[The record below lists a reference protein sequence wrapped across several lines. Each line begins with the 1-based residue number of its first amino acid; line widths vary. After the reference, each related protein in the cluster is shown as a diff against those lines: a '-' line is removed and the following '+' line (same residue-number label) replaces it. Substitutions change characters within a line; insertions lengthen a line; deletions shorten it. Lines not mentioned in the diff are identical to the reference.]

1 MDISAAVLPQ
11 VASGLQQADLASL
24 LALAA
29 ALGWASGVR
38 LYLVVFLMGALASA
52 GWLPFALP
60 AGLQIL
66 THPAMLAASFAL
78 LLVEFL
84 ADKVPGIDSAWDALQ
99 AFIRVPA
106 GAALAGAVFGADS
119 ATMATVSALLGGS
132 LAATALAT
140 KASTR
145 LAANTSPEPFSNWG
159 LSLFEDG
166 LVVFIFWLALTHPIW
181 FGVVLLLVLLL
192 SLWLLHLCWRF
203 LRQFAA
209 VFVRWWRGFSASA
222 AE

>member
-1 MDISAAVLPQ
+1 MDATAEL
-11 VASGLQQADLASL
+11 LQTADWTSL

-38 LYLVVFLMGALASA
+38 LYLVVFLTGALASV

-60 AGLQIL
+60 AGLQVL
-66 THPAMLAASFAL
+66 TLPLMLSASFAL
-78 LLVEFL
+78 LVVEFL
-84 ADKVPGIDSAWDALQ
+84 ADKVPGIDSAWDAVQ

-106 GAALAGAVFGADS
+106 GAALAGAVFGADH

-159 LSLFEDG
+159 LSFLEDG
-166 LVVFIFWLALTHPIW
+166 LVLFLFWLALEHPIV
-181 FGVVLLLVLLL
+181 FACTMVLVLLL
-192 SLWLLHLCWRF
+192 SIWLLHLCWRF
-203 LRQFAA
+203 LRL
-209 VFVRWWRGFSASA
+209 FVRRWRGFWQRDAVKAAS
-222 AE
+222 

>member
-1 MDISAAVLPQ
+1 MDASAPI
-11 VASGLQQADLASL
+11 LQNADLASL

-38 LYLVVFLMGALASA
+38 LYLVLFLTGGLAYL

-60 AGLQIL
+60 AGLQL
-66 THPAMLAASFAL
+66 LAHPATLAASFAL
-78 LLVEFL
+78 LVVEFL

-106 GAALAGAVFGADS
+106 GAALAGAVFGADN

-140 KASTR
+140 KASVR

-159 LSLFEDG
+159 LSLLEDG
-166 LVVFIFWLALTHPIW
+166 LVLFIFWLALEHPIA
-181 FGVVLLLVLLL
+181 FACTMVVLLLL
-192 SLWLLHLCWRF
+192 SIWLLHLCWRF
-203 LRQFAA
+203 LRL
-209 VFVRWWRGFSASA
+209 FVQRWRGFWQRKAEDGSALT
-222 AE
+222 